1 MLGNIVPFAVRN
13 LIAAS
18 SIEIAQPTEQTFV
31 QLLELFRT
39 AQSRLHLQ
47 SLVSE
52 PIEHGRAEALR
63 APCGGTTQDD
73 QSYPV
78 TWLEPQAYI
87 SGLPGQIE
95 SACSVSPIDQ
105 YSMHFFVTLP

>member
-1 MLGNIVPFAVRN
+1 MLGNIVPFAVRD

-18 SIEIAQPTEQTFV
+18 SIKIAQPAEQTFV

-39 AQSRLHLQ
+39 AQSSLHLQ

-78 TWLEPQAYI
+78 TWLEPT
-87 SGLPGQIE
+87 GLHQWIARTDRIRLL
-95 SACSVSPIDQ
+95 SIAN
-105 YSMHFFVTLP
+105 